1 MKKLIAICAILV
13 LALTAASVWEKLMR
27 TDNL

>member
-13 LALTAASVWEKLMR
+13 LTLTAASVWEKRMR
-27 TDNL
+27 IDNR